1 INHFLR
7 PLVDDLLDFWKE
19 GVRFS
24 QTHHHPAGRLVR
36 AALVPLVC
44 DVPAARQTG
53 GFAAHSATLFCSLLH
68 RRHATAW
75 KNAETLSEK
84 NEITKNF
91 GVRYSEL
98 LRLPYWDPI
107 SFTIIESMHAF
118 FLRILPEHIRR
129 AWGV

>member
-24 QTHHHPAGRLVR
+24 QTHLHPTGRLVR
-36 AALVPLVC
+36 AALIPLVC

-53 GFAAHSATLFCSLLH
+53 GFAAHMH
-68 RRHATAW
+68 RRHATTW
-75 KNAETLSEK
+75 KNAKTLAEK
-84 NEITKNF
+84 HEITKNF

-118 FLRILPEHIRR
+118 FLHILPEHIHR